1 MAKGY
6 WIAVYRSISKPEA
19 LGKYAQLA
27 GPAIEKHGGKFL
39 VRGMPSKVYEAGL
52 EQRTVV
58 IEFPSLAAA
67 IAAHDSP
74 EYQAALKEIHG
85 AAERDM
91 RFVEGA

>member
-6 WIAVYRSISKPEA
+6 WIAVYRSITKPEA
-19 LGKYAQLA
+19 LPKYAALA

-39 VRGMPSKVYEAGL
+39 VRGMPAKVYEAGL
-52 EQRTVV
+52 QQRTVI
-58 IEFPSLAAA
+58 IEFPSLDAAV
-67 IAAHDSP
+67 AAHDSP

-91 RFVEGA
+91 RFVEGV